1 VNKLAPPSPELQ
13 RKIDN
18 SKKVRKERKNL
29 DAYHKAYPEHYLDSA
44 TLDKIELI
52 KPWEFKT
59 IIKQKRFESKNQ
71 LIQSTNS
78 NLEVQ
83 EIYYAPTSPTPKVL
97 VLCVDFE
104 DEPATLPLSSIDE
117 RFNSTES
124 LSLYRF
130 FSDISLGKHVPRFGV
145 HGWYRMPQTKAY
157 YANDEYGRGNLGVVT
172 LTTDALNLAATD
184 SAINWC
190 IFDNDGDTSIDY
202 ITIVTS
208 GYSAETTGNIN
219 DLWSVA
225 YGRKINIPNEY
236 CNGYSITSNIFMR
249 FSEYAIHY
257 NPIGVYC
264 HEYAHM
270 LGAHDMYDTTGT
282 TQGAGNWSLMDDGC
296 YLNDGNTPCNIDAY
310 NKELIGWATI
320 GTNLTG
326 YNSLSD
332 SFSSDI
338 IYKYTTPSIDEWFL
352 IENRQQTSWD
362 TYIPGSGLL
371 IWHVTK
377 KCKFYPPAS
386 YSAYL
391 MQADGKD
398 DLGSNKSNSG
408 DSGDPYPGST
418 NNRSFNKT
426 SNPSTL
432 YCGSTTNYMNYEIIN
447 ISDSAESIVFNV
459 TSDIT
464 LCLQLTCAITIL

>member
-18 SKKVRKERKNL
+18 SKKVRKEKKNL
-29 DAYHKAYPEHYLDSA
+29 DEFHNVYPEHYLDSA

-59 IIKQKRFESKNQ
+59 IIKQKKHKPQ
-71 LIQSTNS
+71 QS
-78 NLEVQ
+78 NLEYQ
-83 EIYYAPTSPTPKVL
+83 EIFYAPTSPTPKIL
-97 VLCVDFE
+97 VLCVDFD

-117 RFNSTES
+117 RFNSTKS
-124 LSLYRF
+124 LSIYRF
-130 FSDISLGKHVPRFGV
+130 FSDISLSKHVPRFGV
-145 HGWYRMPQTKAY
+145 YGWYRMPQTKAY
-157 YANDEYGRGNLGVVT
+157 YANDESGMGNNGVVT
-172 LTTDALNLAATD
+172 LTTDALNLAAAD

-190 IFDNDGDTSIDY
+190 IYDNDNNNSVDY
-202 ITIVTS
+202 IAIITA
-208 GYSAETTGNIN
+208 GYSGETTGNTN
-219 DLWSVA
+219 DLWSIA
-225 YGRKINIPNEY
+225 YGRKITIPNKY
-236 CNGYSITSNIFMR
+236 CNNNLINSHIFMR
-249 FSEYAIHY
+249 SSEQAINY
-257 NPIGVYC
+257 NPIGIYC

-270 LGAHDMYDTTGT
+270 LGAHDMYDSYSTTI
-282 TQGAGNWSLMDDGC
+282 GAGNWSLMSHGC

-310 NKELIGWATI
+310 NRELIKWSTV

-332 SFSSDI
+332 SLISDI
-338 IYKYTTPSIDEWFL
+338 IYKYTTLSIDEWIL

-377 KCKFYPPAS
+377 KCKFYPPSS

-391 MQADGKD
+391 MQADGKN

-418 NNRSFNKT
+418 LNRTFNKT

-432 YCGSTTNYMNYEIIN
+432 YCGSTTNYMNYEITN
-447 ISDSAESIVFNV
+447 ISDSAEFMVFNV
-459 TSDIT
+459 TYDIT
-464 LCLQLTCAITIL
+464 TCLQLTCTLTIT